1 MRAKLS
7 EYLTNTDIDPAFL
20 KDKMIQI
27 DPAYALP
34 IDVQNK
40 VDTYAQALTRHA
52 NPKTGSKSTKFARN
66 VTEAAYNQ
74 VTAELMREVASLK

>member
-27 DPAYALP
+27 DPVYALP
-34 IDVQNK
+34 TDVHAK
-40 VDTYAQALTRHA
+40 IETYAQAITRHA
-52 NPKTGSKSTKFARN
+52 NPSTGSKNTKFARN
-66 VTEAAYNQ
+66 VTESAYNQ
-74 VTAELMREVASLK
+74 VTA